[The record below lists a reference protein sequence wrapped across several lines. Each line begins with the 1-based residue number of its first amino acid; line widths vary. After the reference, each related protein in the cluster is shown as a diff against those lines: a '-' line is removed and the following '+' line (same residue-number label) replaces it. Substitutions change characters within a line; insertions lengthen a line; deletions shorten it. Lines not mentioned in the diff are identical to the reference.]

1 MKFYYS
7 KKLKEP
13 HMVKMLNKFN
23 ISTYDISEYDGAGYF
38 IINTAQFLINPAEL
52 GFYIEKYSVYENLFF
67 IINDA
72 NEALPF
78 KNRLLYWIE
87 NHLDIFNISRNRI
100 LYSYNNAI
108 NIGIKKYN
116 DIGINTIYFPSFFLE
131 NSIGPSAD
139 IINSIEK
146 STKKTHDFSLFVR
159 NGKPHK
165 KKALLYTAE
174 NQYECLSTY
183 QLNKDFECNII
194 SKLDEDEYGA
204 HLSPTNYF
212 KSKVDILIESEYTS
226 YVFDEDNPIDNNFD
240 AMLHLSEKIWRVI
253 SWGIP
258 FVVIG
263 QKHTLKH
270 LNEIGF
276 KTFNSLIDESYDSM
290 DDDTR
295 MYESIKQAKELL
307 KFYNT
312 PELNSILEYNKMLY
326 LNNDFKKQKLEE
338 FFINPLK
345 HYIKDLEY

>member
-1 MKFYYS
+1 MKFYFI
-7 KKLKEP
+7 KQLKQP

-23 ISTYDISEYDGAGYF
+23 VNTYDVSDYDDGVGYL
-38 IINTAQFLINPAEL
+38 IIDTDLIHSNEL
-52 GFYIEKYSVYENLFF
+52 QPIIQKYSIYENLFI

-72 NEALPF
+72 NEAFPF

-87 NHLDIFNISRNRI
+87 NYLDIFNISRNRI
-100 LYSYNNAI
+100 IYSYNNST
-108 NIGIKKYN
+108 NIGIKRYKN
-116 DIGINTIYFPSFFLE
+116 IGINTIYFPSFFLE
-131 NSIGPSAD
+131 NSIGPSSD
-139 IINSIEK
+139 VVTSIEK

-165 KKALLYTAE
+165 KKALLYTIE
-174 NQYECLSTY
+174 NEYDCLSTY
-183 QLNKDFECNII
+183 QLNRDFECSII
-194 SKLDEDEYGA
+194 SKLEEDTHGA
-204 HLSPTNYF
+204 HLAPINYF
-212 KSKVDILIESEYTS
+212 KSKVDILIESEYVS

-240 AMLHLSEKIWRVI
+240 TMLHLSEKIWRVV

-258 FVVIG
+258 FVVVG

-276 KTFNSLIDESYDSM
+276 KTFDSLIDESYDSM
-290 DDDTR
+290 DDTER

-312 PELNSILEYNKMLY
+312 PKLNSILEYNKTLY
-326 LNNDFKKQKLEE
+326 LNNDFKKQKLQE

-345 HYIKDLEY
+345 NYIKDLV